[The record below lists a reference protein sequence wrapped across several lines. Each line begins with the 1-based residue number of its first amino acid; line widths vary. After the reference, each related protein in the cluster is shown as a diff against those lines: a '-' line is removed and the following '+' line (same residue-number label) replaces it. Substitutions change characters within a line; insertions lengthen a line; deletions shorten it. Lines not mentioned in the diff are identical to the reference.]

1 MNTHAHTSP
10 RDWDSI
16 AKSALN
22 NAGRFWFLVAAIGQL
37 LFFAYIVIFYGG
49 STVRGDFDAWRKVL
63 PRGMI
68 EGDSTGNFLLATHL
82 LMAAIITFGGLLQLL
97 PAVRARVPVLHRWN
111 GRLYMVIGVTISLG
125 SLYLV
130 WVRGTVGDT
139 SQHLGSTLNAFLI
152 LLCAALAWRF
162 AKGRDFAS
170 HRRWALRL
178 FLVVSGVWFFRVGLM
193 LWLLIHQA
201 PVGFD
206 PDTFTGPFLT
216 FLAFAQTLI
225 PLAVLEIY
233 LRAQASVK
241 PSVRWAVAVGVVAL
255 TLAMGAGIF
264 GAFMMM
270 WWPRMS

>member
-10 RDWDSI
+10 RDWNSI

-37 LFFAYIVIFYGG
+37 LFFAYIVVFYGG

-68 EGDSTGNFLLATHL
+68 AGDTTGNFLLATHL
-82 LMAAIITFGGLLQLL
+82 LMAAIITLGGLLQLL

-111 GRLYMVIGVTISLG
+111 GRLYIVIAITISFG

-162 AKGRDFAS
+162 AKARDFAS

-206 PDTFTGPFLT
+206 PKAFTGPFLT
-216 FLAFAQTLI
+216 FLAFAQTLV

-233 LRAQASVK
+233 LRAQGSVK
-241 PSVRWAVAVGVVAL
+241 PSARYAVAVGVVAL

-270 WWPRMS
+270 WWPRM

>member
-10 RDWDSI
+10 RDWNSI

-22 NAGRFWFLVAAIGQL
+22 NAGRFWFLVAAVGQL

-68 EGDSTGNFLLATHL
+68 AGDTTGNFLLATHL

-111 GRLYMVIGVTISLG
+111 GRLYMVIAITISLG

-130 WVRGTVGDT
+130 WVRGTVGDA

-162 AKGRDFAS
+162 AKARDFAS

-206 PDTFTGPFLT
+206 GKTFTGPFLT
-216 FLAFAQTLI
+216 FLTFAQTLI
-225 PLAVLEIY
+225 PLTILEIY
-233 LRAQASVK
+233 LRAQTAANAG
-241 PSVRWAVAVGVVAL
+241 VRLVVAGALVAL
-255 TLAMGAGIF
+255 TIAMGAGIF
-264 GAFMMM
+264 GAAMMM
-270 WWPRMS
+270 WLPKL

>member
-10 RDWDSI
+10 RDWNSI

-22 NAGRFWFLVAAIGQL
+22 NAGRFWFLVAAVGQL

-49 STVRGDFDAWRKVL
+49 STVRGDFDSWRKVL

-68 EGDSTGNFLLATHL
+68 AGDTTGNFLLATHL

-111 GRLYMVIGVTISLG
+111 GRLYMVIAITISLG

-162 AKGRDFAS
+162 AKARDFAS

-206 PDTFTGPFLT
+206 GKTFTGPFLT
-216 FLAFAQTLI
+216 FLTFAQTLI
-225 PLAVLEIY
+225 PLAILEIY
-233 LRAQASVK
+233 LRAQTAANAG
-241 PSVRWAVAVGVVAL
+241 VRLVVAAALVAL
-255 TLAMGAGIF
+255 TIAMGAGIF
-264 GAFMMM
+264 GAAMMM
-270 WWPRMS
+270 WLPKL

>member
-1 MNTHAHTSP
+1 MNTHARTSP
-10 RDWDSI
+10 RDWSAT

-37 LFFAYIVIFYGG
+37 LFFAYIVVFYGG

-68 EGDSTGNFLLATHL
+68 AGDTTGNFLLATHL
-82 LMAAIITFGGLLQLL
+82 LMAATITFGGLLQLL
-97 PAVRARVPVLHRWN
+97 PAVRARVPALHRWN
-111 GRLYMVIGVTISLG
+111 GRLYMVFAVTISLG

-162 AKGRDFAS
+162 AKARDFAS
-170 HRRWALRL
+170 HGRWALRL

-206 PDTFTGPFLT
+206 PKAFNGPFLT

-225 PLAVLEIY
+225 PLAVLELY
-233 LRAQASVK
+233 LRAQQRASTALRFALAAGI
-241 PSVRWAVAVGVVAL
+241 SLLTVATAG
-255 TLAMGAGIF
+255 GIF
-264 GAFMMM
+264 GAAMMM
-270 WWPRMS
+270 WLPRI

>member
-10 RDWDSI
+10 RDWNSI

-22 NAGRFWFLVAAIGQL
+22 NAGRFWFLVAAVGQL

-49 STVRGDFDAWRKVL
+49 STVRGDFDSWRKVL

-68 EGDSTGNFLLATHL
+68 AGDTTGNFLLATHL

-111 GRLYMVIGVTISLG
+111 GRLYMVIAITISLG

-162 AKGRDFAS
+162 AKARDFAS

-206 PDTFTGPFLT
+206 GKTFTGPFLT
-216 FLAFAQTLI
+216 FLTFAQTLI
-225 PLAVLEIY
+225 PLTILEIY
-233 LRAQASVK
+233 LRAQTAANAG
-241 PSVRWAVAVGVVAL
+241 VRFVVAGALVAL
-255 TLAMGAGIF
+255 TVAMGAGIF
-264 GAFMMM
+264 GAAMMM
-270 WWPRMS
+270 WLPKL

>member
-10 RDWDSI
+10 RDWNSI

-37 LFFAYIVIFYGG
+37 LFFAYIVVFYGG

-68 EGDSTGNFLLATHL
+68 AGDTTGNFLLATHL

-111 GRLYMVIGVTISLG
+111 GRLYMVIAITISLG

-152 LLCAALAWRF
+152 LLCVALAWRF
-162 AKGRDFAS
+162 AKARDFAS

-216 FLAFAQTLI
+216 FLVFAQTLI

-233 LRAQASVK
+233 LRAQGSVK
-241 PSVRWAVAVGVVAL
+241 PSARYAVAVGVVAL

-270 WWPRMS
+270 WWPRM

>member
-1 MNTHAHTSP
+1 MNTHARTSP
-10 RDWDSI
+10 RDWSAT

-37 LFFAYIVIFYGG
+37 LFFAYIVVFYGG

-68 EGDSTGNFLLATHL
+68 AGDTTGNFLLATHL

-97 PAVRARVPVLHRWN
+97 PAVRARVPLLHRWN
-111 GRLYMVIGVTISLG
+111 GRLYMVIAVTISLG

-162 AKGRDFAS
+162 AKARDFAS

-206 PDTFTGPFLT
+206 PKAFTGPFLT
-216 FLAFAQTLI
+216 FLAFAQTLV
-225 PLAVLEIY
+225 PLAVLELY
-233 LRAQASVK
+233 LRTQQRASTAL
-241 PSVRWAVAVGVVAL
+241 RFALAVGISLLTVA
-255 TLAMGAGIF
+255 TAGGIF
-264 GAFMMM
+264 GAAMMM
-270 WWPRMS
+270 WLPRI

>member
-1 MNTHAHTSP
+1 MNTHARTSP
-10 RDWDSI
+10 RDWSAT

-37 LFFAYIVIFYGG
+37 LFFAYIVVFYGG

-68 EGDSTGNFLLATHL
+68 AGDTTGNFLLATHL

-111 GRLYMVIGVTISLG
+111 GRLYMVIAITISLG

-152 LLCAALAWRF
+152 LLCVALAWRF
-162 AKGRDFAS
+162 AKARDFAS

-216 FLAFAQTLI
+216 FLVFAQTLI

-233 LRAQASVK
+233 LRAQGSVK
-241 PSVRWAVAVGVVAL
+241 PSARYAVAVGVVAL

-270 WWPRMS
+270 WWPRM